1 MSEQRT
7 AIQTEG
13 APREQ
18 KKRGCLTP
26 TNCLLFAVLGTGA
39 FLLCLFAG
47 LLVFASWGSGES
59 SGGGG
64 GGGGSGNVLR
74 VVLDGPLGDAPQFA
88 GAFLDPNDA
97 PQPVA
102 RIARA
107 IRDAAQDD
115 DIDALYLRCG
125 NVGAGWGVSRELR
138 EAVLAFRAAGKPAV
152 AWAEGY
158 DTKSYYVASA
168 CDQIALA
175 PAGIA
180 LVNGFSVGITYFKRA
195 FDKLGVEPEFEHV
208 GDYKSAIEVYEREG
222 PSAEASESLEYL
234 LDGIWNQVLGEMAAQ
249 RKLRADVLQ
258 QRIDHPVLDPA
269 GVVAAGL
276 VDVAASRRAVEACL
290 TTARDSNW
298 LEQVGAA
305 ETALETQEPDF
316 VDAEDYAG
324 GWGGSG
330 EKIALVYAE
339 GAIVDSEGGGLF
351 ATNQISPGRYVRLLE
366 RLREDESVRA
376 LVLRVNSPGGS
387 GLASDLIHEE
397 LERFHR
403 TGRPIVV
410 SMGDYAASGGYYI
423 ACGADWI
430 VAQPTTITGSIGVFG
445 GKFNLAGGLAK
456 LGLTSHTY
464 RRGEMSDMFDLDT
477 PFDPERRA
485 VFRTFLQSFYDRFV
499 GKVAAGRKLELSA
512 VHAIAKGRVWT
523 GEQALERKLVDQV
536 GGIEDAL
543 AKAAQLAHLERWH
556 VVEQPRPLGLF
567 ETLMQEFDRQRHPS
581 SAAALGSTQLGA
593 LIPSADVADALQEV
607 LVLQQVLAGGRA
619 AAYAPGLMPLR

>member
-1 MSEQRT
+1 MTEQRS
-7 AIQTEG
+7 AQQTEG

-18 KKRGCLTP
+18 QRKRGCLTP
-26 TNCLLFAVLGTGA
+26 TNCLLLAVLGTGA
-39 FLLCLFAG
+39 FLLCLFVG
-47 LLVFASWGSGES
+47 LLVFASWGTGAS
-59 SGGGG
+59 SGGGSSR
-64 GGGGSGNVLR
+64 GGSGNVLR
-74 VVLDGPLGDAPQFA
+74 VVLDGPLNDAPLFA
-88 GAFLDPNDA
+88 GAFIDPNDA

-102 RIARA
+102 RLARA
-107 IRDAAQDD
+107 IRDAAHDD

-125 NVGAGWGVSRELR
+125 NLGAGWGLSRELR
-138 EAVLAFRAAGKPAV
+138 DAVLAFRAAGKPAV
-152 AWAEGY
+152 AWSEGY

-168 CDQIALA
+168 CDKVALA

-195 FDKLGVEPEFEHV
+195 FDKLGIEPEFEHV
-208 GDYKSAIEVYEREG
+208 GDYKSAVEVYEREG
-222 PSAEASESLEYL
+222 PSPAASEALDYL
-234 LDGIWNQVLGEMAAQ
+234 LDGIWDKLLTEMAAQ

-276 VDVAASRRAVEACL
+276 IDVAASRRAVEACL
-290 TTARDSNW
+290 ATARDPNW
-298 LEQVGAA
+298 LEQVAA
-305 ETALETQEPDF
+305 VETALDAAEAEF
-316 VDAEDYAG
+316 VDVDSYAG

-330 EKIALVYAE
+330 GKIALVYAE
-339 GAIVDSEGGGLF
+339 GAIVDSEGGSLF
-351 ATNQISPGRYVRLLE
+351 ASNQISPSRYVRLLE
-366 RLREDESVRA
+366 RLREDDSVRA

-397 LERFHR
+397 LERFR
-403 TGRPIVV
+403 RSGRPLVV

-445 GKFNLAGGLAK
+445 GKFNLSGGLAK
-456 LGLTSHTY
+456 LGLTSHTE
-464 RRGEMSDMFDLDT
+464 RRGEMSDLFDLDT

-499 GKVAAGRKLELSA
+499 GKVAAGRRLEPSE
-512 VHAIAKGRVWT
+512 VHELARGRVWT
-523 GEQALERKLVDQV
+523 GEQALERRLVDQI
-536 GGIEDAL
+536 GGVEDAL
-543 AKAAQLAHLERWH
+543 AKAAQLADLERWH

-567 ETLMQEFDRQRHPS
+567 ETLMQELDRQRHPS
-581 SAAALGSTQLGA
+581 AAAELGA
-593 LIPSADVADALQEV
+593 LIPSADVASALQEV